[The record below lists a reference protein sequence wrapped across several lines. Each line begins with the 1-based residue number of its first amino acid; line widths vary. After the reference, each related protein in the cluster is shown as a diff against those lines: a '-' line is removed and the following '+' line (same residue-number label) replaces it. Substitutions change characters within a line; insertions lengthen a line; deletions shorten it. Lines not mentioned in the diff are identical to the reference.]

1 MAGQEIRNNS
11 RGETAEQSA
20 GASAPG
26 RSGQFHTDNTT
37 LAVTGI
43 TQNADGTDNFNLFRA
58 AIASKATS
66 RDLGSQTPR
75 PTTDYLSSKTGSAG
89 SFSSSPI
96 ASLLNAVGSANA
108 TISYNNKTQQPNS
121 SFAFSGSDYQ
131 LAGQISPNL
140 SQLTYAS
147 PALQEFTRAYS
158 NNRIS
163 MSQAT
168 LRYQDNSIQ
177 IFPTLVSAPING
189 VEISASTTVD
199 QLFKIIQTGELT
211 NRNLLSG
218 TPQDR
223 YSGLDLGETRAL
235 FNQYRFTNM
244 PGASVLTLDILPKSD
259 KGSVNLMIG
268 TLPELGSFLGGRYRY
283 EAAKL
288 HGVDLTAEQQD
299 VLSPRKREQMLQ
311 VYAQGDLL
319 FVRTP
324 DGTPQLA
331 GELSFERTKGMSKD
345 SLKVLLYKNLGMPSD
360 YSTGFDQGLEFVFER
375 SW

>member
-1 MAGQEIRNNS
+1 MAGQEIRYNS
-11 RGETAEQSA
+11 RGETAEQSKE
-20 GASAPG
+20 ASAPG

-43 TQNADGTDNFNLFRA
+43 TQSPDGTDTFKSFRA
-58 AIASKATS
+58 AIAGMATNS
-66 RDLGSQTPR
+66 NLGGQTTGK
-75 PTTDYLSSKTGSAG
+75 TTDYLSAKAESAKP
-89 SFSSSPI
+89 FSSSPI
-96 ASLLNAVGSANA
+96 ASLLNAVGNANA
-108 TISYNNKTQQPNS
+108 TISYNNRTQQPNS
-121 SFAFSGSDYQ
+121 NFAFSGPDYY
-131 LAGQISPNL
+131 LAGQTSPKL
-140 SQLTYAS
+140 SQISYAS
-147 PALQEFTRAYS
+147 PALQEFTQAYS

-177 IFPTLVSAPING
+177 IFPTLVSVPTSG

-199 QLFKIIQTGELT
+199 QLFKIIQTGQLT
-211 NRNLLSG
+211 NRNLFSG
-218 TPQDR
+218 TQQDR

-235 FNQYRFTNM
+235 FNQYSFTNM
-244 PGASVLTLDILPKSD
+244 PGASVLTLDILPKTD

>member
-1 MAGQEIRNNS
+1 MAGQEIRYNS
-11 RGETAEQSA
+11 RGETAEQSKR
-20 GASAPG
+20 ASEPG
-26 RSGQFHTDNTT
+26 RSVEIYTDNTK

-43 TQNADGTDNFNLFRA
+43 TQSPDGTDTFKSFRA
-58 AIASKATS
+58 AIAGMATS
-66 RDLGSQTPR
+66 SNSGSQTTG
-75 PTTDYLSSKTGSAG
+75 PTTDYLFAKTGSAG
-89 SFSSSPI
+89 SFSSSPLDL
-96 ASLLNAVGSANA
+96 LLNAVSNANA
-108 TISYNNKTQQPNS
+108 TISYNNRTQRPNS
-121 SFAFSGSDYQ
+121 NFVFSGSDYK
-131 LAGQISPNL
+131 LAGQISPSL

-147 PALQEFTRAYS
+147 PALRAFTETYS

-177 IFPTLVSAPING
+177 IFPTLVSAPLNG
-189 VEISASTTVD
+189 VEISASTTID

-235 FNQYRFTNM
+235 FNQYSFTNM
-244 PGASVLTLDILPKSD
+244 PGASVLTLDILPKTD

-288 HGVDLTAEQQD
+288 HDVDLTAEQRST
-299 VLSPRKREQMLQ
+299 LSPLKRDQMLQ

-324 DGTPQLA
+324 DGTPRLA
-331 GELSFERTKGMSKD
+331 GELSFERRKGLSSD
-345 SLKVLLYKNLGMPSD
+345 SLKVLLYKNLGLPNE

-375 SW
+375 TW